1 MIGIKDIKLISRAN
15 HIISQ
20 FLLDSAIIVLITIMN
35 DVSKVN
41 GEFFMR
47 DVIGVEPSKLS

>member
-1 MIGIKDIKLISRAN
+1 MKDIKLISSAN
-15 HIISQ
+15 HTINQ
-20 FLLDSAIIVLITIMN
+20 FLLDTAIIVLITIIN
-35 DVSKVN
+35 DVNKVN